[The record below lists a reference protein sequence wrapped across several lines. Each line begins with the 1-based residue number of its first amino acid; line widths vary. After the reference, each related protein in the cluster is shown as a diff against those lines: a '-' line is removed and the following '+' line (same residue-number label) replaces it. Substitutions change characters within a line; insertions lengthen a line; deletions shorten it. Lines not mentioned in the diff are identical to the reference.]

1 MTQYFEI
8 NKMPVHVLTNSGFD
22 ITPGIDIKETE
33 LLPDTR
39 TNNAPTFYFSSG
51 NHGVEFEVSVV
62 VAETYYFKT
71 ELVSWWLNKFHKE
84 QTPVN
89 IVTNAF
95 DIPNDKYLL
104 QVKNKKQTSK
114 KLSIW
119 KIRFKQ
125 YYRNNENFNSMYKQK
140 ATSLS
145 PVDSILW
152 KYQLIDEN
160 SPREAILAL
169 QMKLEQLG
177 YFTNVYYDSR
187 GMRLDREGEIVPR
200 RPDGKWDSQMKGDIM
215 SFQSAHYIGFKQGVC
230 DRETITDFIGYTDR
244 YASIYAPEA

>member
-1 MTQYFEI
+1 
-8 NKMPVHVLTNSGFD
+8 MPVHVITTSGFN

-33 LLPDTR
+33 LLQDTG
-39 TNNAPTFYFSSG
+39 TNNAPTFYFSTG
-51 NHGVEFEVSVV
+51 NHGVEFEISVV
-62 VAETYYFKT
+62 IRETYYFKS

-114 KLSIW
+114 KMSIW

-140 ATSLS
+140 ASTLS
-145 PVDSILW
+145 AVDSILW

-160 SPREAILAL
+160 SPKEAILAL
-169 QMKLEQLG
+169 QQKLEQLG
-177 YFTNVYYDSR
+177 YLTDFYREGY
-187 GMRLDREGEIVPR
+187 GMRLDSEGEIVPR
-200 RPDGKWDSQMKGDIM
+200 RPNGVWDSQMQFDIYR
-215 SFQSAHYIGFKQGVC
+215 FQAAHNIGFKQGVC
-230 DRETITDFIGYTDR
+230 DRETIVDFIGYTNPS
-244 YASIYAPEA
+244 ASIYDVGA

>member
-104 QVKNKKQTSK
+104 QVKSKKQTSK

-140 ATSLS
+140 ANSLS

-152 KYQLIDEN
+152 KYQVIDEN

-177 YFTNVYYDSR
+177 YFENKIMESN
-187 GMRLDREGEIVPR
+187 GEAVPR
-200 RPDGKWDSQMKGDIM
+200 RPNGKWDRRMVWNIYA
-215 SFQSAHYIGFKQGVC
+215 FQVDHHIDFKQGVC

>member
-1 MTQYFEI
+1 VTQYFEI

-140 ATSLS
+140 ANSLS

-152 KYQLIDEN
+152 KYQVIDEN

-177 YFTNVYYDSR
+177 YFENKIMESN
-187 GMRLDREGEIVPR
+187 GEAVPR
-200 RPDGKWDSQMKGDIM
+200 RPNGKWDRRMVWNIYAFQGD
-215 SFQSAHYIGFKQGVC
+215 HNIGFKQGVC

-244 YASIYAPEA
+244 YASIYAVGA

>member
-1 MTQYFEI
+1 
-8 NKMPVHVLTNSGFD
+8 MPVHVLTNSGFD

-84 QTPVN
+84 QTPVK

-177 YFTNVYYDSR
+177 YFENKIMESN
-187 GMRLDREGEIVPR
+187 GEAVPR
-200 RPDGKWDSQMKGDIM
+200 RPNGKWDRRMVWNIYA
-215 SFQSAHYIGFKQGVC
+215 FQVDHHIDFKQGVC

>member
-8 NKMPVHVLTNSGFD
+8 NKMPVHVLTSNGFNV
-22 ITPGIDIKETE
+22 TPGIDIKETE

-62 VAETYYFKT
+62 IKETYYFKT

-140 ATSLS
+140 SNSLS

-152 KYQLIDEN
+152 KYQVIDEN

-177 YFTNVYYDSR
+177 YFENKILESN
-187 GMRLDREGEIVPR
+187 GEVVPR
-200 RPDGKWDSQMKGDIM
+200 RPNGKWDRRMVWNIYA
-215 SFQSAHYIGFKQGVC
+215 FQADHYIGFKQGVC

-244 YASIYAPEA
+244 YASIYAVGA

>member
-8 NKMPVHVLTNSGFD
+8 NKMPVHVITNSGFNV
-22 ITPGIDIKETE
+22 TPGIDIKETE

-62 VAETYYFKT
+62 IKETYYFKT

-95 DIPNDKYLL
+95 DVPNDKYLL

-114 KLSIW
+114 KMSIW

-140 ATSLS
+140 STSLS

-152 KYQLIDEN
+152 KYQVIDEN

-177 YFTNVYYDSR
+177 YFENKILESN
-187 GMRLDREGEIVPR
+187 GEVVPR
-200 RPDGKWDSQMKGDIM
+200 RPNGKWDRRMVWNIYA
-215 SFQSAHYIGFKQGVC
+215 FQADHYIGFKQGVC

>member
-62 VAETYYFKT
+62 IKETYYFKT

-95 DIPNDKYLL
+95 DVPNDKYLL
-104 QVKNKKQTSK
+104 QVKSKKQTRKSY
-114 KLSIW
+114 SIW

-140 ATSLS
+140 STSLS

-152 KYQLIDEN
+152 KYQVIDEN

-177 YFTNVYYDSR
+177 YFENKIMESN
-187 GMRLDREGEIVPR
+187 GEVVPR
-200 RPDGKWDSQMKGDIM
+200 RPNGKWDRRMVWNIYA
-215 SFQSAHYIGFKQGVC
+215 FQVDHHIDFKQGVC

-244 YASIYAPEA
+244 YASIYAVGA